1 MLPNEN
7 IFGETSNTFS
17 KYKEV
22 SAEDIEKTAEN
33 MNDIQQRKYIRKNGE
48 YRVDDCLDVLY
59 ENTHLGK
66 HNSH

>member
-33 MNDIQQRKYIRKNGE
+33 MNDIQQRIAK
-48 YRVDDCLDVLY
+48 DVL
-59 ENTHLGK
+59 ENVTIAQKKQKMEFDQKEKRGC
-66 HNSH
+66 